1 MNEHNTIET
10 TVFQPALFPLSAV
23 QTSGYATP
31 DVEPDIAADA
41 DDEASQPVGDA
52 A

>member
-1 MNEHNTIET
+1 MNEHNTVET
-10 TVFQPALFPLSAV
+10 FQPALFPLSAV

-31 DVEPDIAADA
+31 EPESDIDAVA
-41 DDEASQPVGDA
+41 DDEAPQPTEDA

>member
-1 MNEHNTIET
+1 MNEHNTVET
-10 TVFQPALFPLSAV
+10 FQPALFPLSAV

-31 DVEPDIAADA
+31 EPEPVVESDDVA
-41 DDEASQPVGDA
+41 EAPQPVEDA

>member
-1 MNEHNTIET
+1 MNEQPT

-31 DVEPDIAADA
+31 EPESDTEVVA
-41 DDEASQPVGDA
+41 DDDTTQPAEDA